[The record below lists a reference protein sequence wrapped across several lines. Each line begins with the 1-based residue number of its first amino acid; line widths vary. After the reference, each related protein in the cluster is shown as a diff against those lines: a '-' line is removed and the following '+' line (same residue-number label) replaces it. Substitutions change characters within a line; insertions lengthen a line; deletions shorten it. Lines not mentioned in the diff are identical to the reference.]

1 MHHNSDREHKS
12 IQSSFPSPSSLVVDV
27 INKSSDDDSLATPI
41 DILSIDRYSRLTLTK
56 KVKKILGLNP
66 EDKII
71 VYQEKHNK
79 IEDVILKVQHKDKD
93 GKAEVDRWIL
103 KRCNFSSFNH
113 KDDDDDANTDF
124 KHESLIDVKGIEQ
137 NEKVK
142 EEKHHHNENS
152 SVYQIPILLVD
163 DEPDLLLTFE
173 YILKNEGYK
182 NIKTFSD
189 SKSLLKHLLDVN
201 DSTNYKLAITD
212 IRMPQI
218 NGVQL
223 YQVLKIINPSIKIMF
238 MTALDVV
245 NELSSICPDIKSED
259 ILKKPIDSSLFIKKI
274 NDKVSNL

>member
-12 IQSSFPSPSSLVVDV
+12 IQSSFPSGSLVGI
-27 INKSSDDDSLATPI
+27 INKSSNDDSLATPI

-79 IEDVILKVQHKDKD
+79 IDVILKVQHKDKD
-93 GKAEVDRWIL
+93 GIAEVDRWIL
-103 KRCNFSSFNH
+103 KRCNVSSFNH
-113 KDDDDDANTDF
+113 KDDDDDAITDF

-142 EEKHHHNENS
+142 EEEKHHHNENS

-182 NIKTFSD
+182 NIKTFSN

-201 DSTNYKLAITD
+201 DNKL
-212 IRMPQI
+212 
-218 NGVQL
+218 
-223 YQVLKIINPSIKIMF
+223 
-238 MTALDVV
+238 
-245 NELSSICPDIKSED
+245 
-259 ILKKPIDSSLFIKKI
+259 
-274 NDKVSNL
+274 

>member
-1 MHHNSDREHKS
+1 LHHNSDREHKS
-12 IQSSFPSPSSLVVDV
+12 IQSSFPSGSLVGI
-27 INKSSDDDSLATPI
+27 INKSSNDDSLATPI

-93 GKAEVDRWIL
+93 GIAEVDRWIL
-103 KRCNFSSFNH
+103 KRCKPSSFN
-113 KDDDDDANTDF
+113 DNDDDDANTDF
-124 KHESLIDVKGIEQ
+124 KHDTSIDVKGIEQ

-142 EEKHHHNENS
+142 EEEKHHHNENS

-201 DSTNYKLAITD
+201 DSTNYKLVITD

-259 ILKKPIDSSLFIKKI
+259 ILKKPIESSFFIKKI